1 MPVEMDGARF
11 EELVADALDLIPR
24 RFTQAMSNVVVLVED
39 IHPDNP
45 HLLGLYHGI
54 ALTRRTSNY
63 SMALPDQIFIY
74 RLPILSICGTEEEV
88 VRQVAVTVVH
98 EVGHHFGIDDATLH
112 ELGWG

>member
-1 MPVEMDGARF
+1 MPVEMDRARF

-24 RFTQAMSNVVVLVED
+24 RFIQAMSNVVVLVED
-39 IHPDNP
+39 GHPDEP

-54 ALTRRTSNY
+54 ALTRRTSSY

-74 RLPILSICGTEEEV
+74 RLPILAICHTEEQV